1 MFGLFFTDSF
11 LLVDIE
17 KQQNNNYSGCNR
29 VFRKPEQAGVC
40 HQVISS
46 CGYKGINDSVL
57 ALGAVISGLG
67 G

>member
-1 MFGLFFTDSF
+1 MFGLFFTHIFF
-11 LLVDIE
+11 LEATE

-29 VFRKPEQAGVC
+29 VIRKPGQTVVC

-46 CGYKGINDSVL
+46 CGYKAINDSVL